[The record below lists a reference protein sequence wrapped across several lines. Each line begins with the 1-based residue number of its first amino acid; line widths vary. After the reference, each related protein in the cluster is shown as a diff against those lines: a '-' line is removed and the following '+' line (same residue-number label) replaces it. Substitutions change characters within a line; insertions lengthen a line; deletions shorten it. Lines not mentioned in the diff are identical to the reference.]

1 MSKSNGHAPKLRIA
15 VMGVTG
21 SGKST
26 FISIASGLSGES
38 TAKVGHQLHS
48 CTADV
53 AAFDFTYSGYDIT
66 LIDTP
71 GFNDTVRSET
81 EVLKAIADWL
91 DVTYRNPPHLK
102 LTGIIYLQSIMDPRM
117 YGSSLRNLKM
127 FKDLCGENPLKNV
140 IVATT
145 RWGLAAKA
153 GEGEL
158 CLERED
164 QLRTDAQFWAPMI
177 KRGARMSRFQD
188 TRESALQL
196 LLSLANQQPV
206 VLQIQKELV
215 DEDKN
220 LIDTAAGTTVNEEAV
235 RLEQKYKDELAQI
248 QKEMDEALAARDL
261 EVQEALKESQE
272 GFEKKL
278 EKVRAEQDML
288 RYERRNESRR
298 MQSELDQLRAE
309 RDAQQKENERQ
320 RKAYEAQIV
329 EKLGAQKLEYDE
341 AIARLKANENKLRRE
356 QREVLE
362 QKIQEQSKKPK
373 KERTVIKLLL
383 SLLPVLGSVAFGLL
397 GLPSPFSMM

>member
-1 MSKSNGHAPKLRIA
+1 M
-15 VMGVTG
+15 TG
-21 SGKST
+21 
-26 FISIASGLSGES
+26 
-38 TAKVGHQLHS
+38 
-48 CTADV
+48 TADV